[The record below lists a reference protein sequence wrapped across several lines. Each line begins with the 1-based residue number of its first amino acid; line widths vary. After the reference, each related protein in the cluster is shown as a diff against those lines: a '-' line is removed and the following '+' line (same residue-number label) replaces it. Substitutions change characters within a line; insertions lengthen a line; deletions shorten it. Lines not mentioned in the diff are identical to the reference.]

1 MGFEE
6 VAHKEELDTEGSV
19 VATIRV
25 NETEY
30 ELDPDE
36 IELNEAGIYLFLAE
50 NSGREVHALE
60 IEGQGI
66 EARTRDLQLGE
77 SAEFRVN
84 LGPGRYELYYPV
96 GNHEERHEGR
106 G

>member
-50 NSGREVHALE
+50 NSGREVYALV
-60 IEGQGI
+60 IEG
-66 EARTRDLQLGE
+66 
-77 SAEFRVN
+77 
-84 LGPGRYELYYPV
+84 
-96 GNHEERHEGR
+96 
-106 G
+106 